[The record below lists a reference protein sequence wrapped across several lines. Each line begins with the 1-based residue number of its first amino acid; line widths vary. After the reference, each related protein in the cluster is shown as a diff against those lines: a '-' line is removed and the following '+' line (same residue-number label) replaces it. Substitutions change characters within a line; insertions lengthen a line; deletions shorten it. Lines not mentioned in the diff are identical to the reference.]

1 MSKHQSQSGFSAVE
15 LLISLFIA
23 VAFVGAGYQLYA
35 VVVKDGG
42 EAELRSKANDIAYDK
57 LRSAS
62 AQATNP
68 CTAPAPT
75 TTALPASDLPSATV
89 VTTISCPY
97 AASATSKVSVSVK
110 YGTPQQEVVHALFVK
125 N

>member
-1 MSKHQSQSGFSAVE
+1 MSKRESQSGFSAVE

-23 VAFVGAGYQLYA
+23 VAFIGAAYQLYA

-42 EAELRSKANDIAYDK
+42 DAKLRAKANDIAYDR
-57 LRSAS
+57 LRAS
-62 AQATNP
+62 STIATNP

-75 TTALPASDLPSATV
+75 TTAIPASELPNASAV
-89 VTTISCPY
+89 VTITCPY
-97 AASATSKVSVSVK
+97 AASSTSKVSVSVK